1 MTLDRQYNWN
11 LPFTLKTVEDCL
23 QYIKDHY
30 AEHQEESAMRVTDFN
45 IFHETMGPFTIKQNS
60 DTIVI
65 SHDGTN
71 AYLKWLDGNFIL
83 MTDEGTNT
91 NSTLDVRGK
100 GTGVGQIIV
109 LDEDEQE
116 WLFLSCVN
124 GVGIIR
130 ANGAAPTEVRIGG
143 DTDYVSFEQDGEINL
158 AGTARV
164 IRDLWIAADGVRGP
178 TTKPATWKEWG
189 ITGVWEFSDSTDDTI
204 VGAVKFPNDMD
215 MTVAPACCVGWST
228 NTAVVTETARWQL
241 EYLYTQLGED
251 TTAAAQ
257 ATITVDSDA
266 VAQADGLIIAAFPAM
281 DIPNA
286 ADVCMHFR
294 LKRLGAVD
302 DLTDTAEMH
311 GFVMQYTSNKLGTA
325 T

>member
-1 MTLDRQYNWN
+1 
-11 LPFTLKTVEDCL
+11 LKTVEDCL

-164 IRDLWIAADGVRGP
+164 KKYLYIGAGSFRRGASAPDQGTEGTFATLLFADNVTEEAFVNIHIPPDWAVGTDIELAVYWAP
-178 TTKPATWKEWG
+178 TSAG
-189 ITGVWEFSDSTDDTI
+189 AGHVAWEFDWEAVAEHVDEVLGAGSTHVDIHDDTQSRDNELLETPYGAIAGASIAVDDTI
-204 VGAVKFPNDMD
+204 GIKLYRDHDDAGDNYVGDAALIHMEIEY
-215 MTVAPACCVGWST
+215 
-228 NTAVVTETARWQL
+228 TA
-241 EYLYTQLGED
+241 
-251 TTAAAQ
+251 
-257 ATITVDSDA
+257 
-266 VAQADGLIIAAFPAM
+266 
-281 DIPNA
+281 
-286 ADVCMHFR
+286 
-294 LKRLGAVD
+294 
-302 DLTDTAEMH
+302 
-311 GFVMQYTSNKLGTA
+311 NKLGEA